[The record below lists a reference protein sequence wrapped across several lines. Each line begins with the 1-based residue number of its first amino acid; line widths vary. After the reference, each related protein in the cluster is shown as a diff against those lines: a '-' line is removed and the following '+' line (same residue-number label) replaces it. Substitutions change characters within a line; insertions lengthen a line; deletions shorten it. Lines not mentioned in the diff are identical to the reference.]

1 MTSLDETTLVESE
14 KPMNEIIAIL
24 LPAIM
29 MVESSG
35 NINVKPGDG
44 GRAIG
49 AYQIHRAYWIDG
61 CKELKVDWPYEYAKQ
76 PKYAKQIVTAYLKR
90 YGRHYEKTEKKKATA
105 EVLAKIHNGGL
116 YGWKNPNTGKYWE
129 KVRKAMK

>member
-1 MTSLDETTLVESE
+1 MNSLDETALVERQT
-14 KPMNEIIAIL
+14 MNEIIAIL

-29 MVESSG
+29 AVESSG
-35 NINVKPGDG
+35 NVNVKPGDG

-76 PKYAKQIVTAYLKR
+76 PKYAKQVVSAYLKR
-90 YGRHYEKTEKKKATA
+90 YGRHYEKTTGRKATA
-105 EVLAKIHNGGL
+105 QILAKIHNGGV
-116 YGWKNPNTGKYWE
+116 YGWKNPETGKYWE
-129 KVRKAMK
+129 KVRKAMR